1 MRALSAA
8 HVLHAPGAWT
18 ALRVDVGNVVHRD
31 ATWAWWI
38 WVAAVAV
45 CVGLLAV
52 WWRWFYVVAADESEE
67 EPDVEAA
74 DTPREADYTPGRK
87 QTLKVGDDGRVKD
100 KGVFRAI
107 SKIEHYGLLDTNF
120 KAEEVVA
127 EKTHMFEY
135 SKMGM
140 NNKHAKMLY
149 YDADRTTGWS
159 ALFHLQY
166 TCIYDMHLW
175 RTCSVYL
182 VLALVLA
189 VSSYTVRT
197 LYPRGD
203 LNWNASATVDYLA
216 NASMYLSALLGF
228 MLGLFVSE
236 IISRW
241 WRCRMDCVDVLW
253 SAISDICL
261 LLSVRCPDPEDAPFK
276 ENVLRLGLVCHRLVY
291 AEARGMEAR
300 ENLMQLVHVGL
311 LTEEEVDCL
320 DGQPAKSQMVLVWI
334 GRLYTQL
341 GHKRNW
347 MPEFFATLN
356 EQLRKGRSAIGKVY
370 AYCNTQL
377 PYQYVHLLSFCVLLC
392 NLLLAT
398 KCGISIG
405 QSLSAGG
412 GSSYVRATM
421 QVFQVVVEPFAYHAF
436 MRLCCEL
443 SNPFGHD
450 FSDFPGFAYH
460 CQIRQE
466 GFSLHKAG
474 EKAPAELMKLTA

>member
-1 MRALSAA
+1 M
-8 HVLHAPGAWT
+8 
-18 ALRVDVGNVVHRD
+18 N
-31 ATWAWWI
+31 
-38 WVAAVAV
+38 
-45 CVGLLAV
+45 
-52 WWRWFYVVAADESEE
+52 
-67 EPDVEAA
+67 
-74 DTPREADYTPGRK
+74 
-87 QTLKVGDDGRVKD
+87 
-100 KGVFRAI
+100 
-107 SKIEHYGLLDTNF
+107 YGLLDTNF
-120 KAEEVVA
+120 KAEEVVEA
-127 EKTHMFEY
+127 KTHMFQY
-135 SKMGM
+135 SLVGM
-140 NNKHAKMLY
+140 NNKHTKMLY

-159 ALFHLQY
+159 ALFHLQH
-166 TCIYDMHLW
+166 TCIHDMHLW

-189 VSSYTVRT
+189 VTSYTVRT
-197 LYPRGD
+197 LHKGN

-216 NASMYLSALLGF
+216 SASMYLSALLGF

-253 SAISDICL
+253 SAISDIL
-261 LLSVRCPDPEDAPFK
+261 LMLSIRCPGPEDAPFK

-291 AEARGMEAR
+291 AEARGMESR
-300 ENLMQLVHVGL
+300 ENLLQLVHVGL

-320 DGQPAKSQMVLVWI
+320 DGQPAKSQLVLVWI
-334 GRLYTQL
+334 GRRY
-341 GHKRNW
+341 
-347 MPEFFATLN
+347 
-356 EQLRKGRSAIGKVY
+356 
-370 AYCNTQL
+370 TQL

-412 GSSYVRATM
+412 GPSYVRALL

-466 GFSLHKAG
+466 GFALHKAG
-474 EKAPAELMKLTA
+474 EKSPAQLMKLTA

>member
-1 MRALSAA
+1 MRALISAHA
-8 HVLHAPGAWT
+8 FTAPGALT
-18 ALRVDVGNVVHRD
+18 ALRVDVDNVVHRA
-31 ATWAWWI
+31 ATWPWWV
-38 WVAAVAV
+38 WAAAIAV
-45 CVGLLAV
+45 CSGLFAV
-52 WWRWFYVVAADESEE
+52 WWFWFHGSVVEESEDE
-67 EPDVEAA
+67 LDLETGSEVDGEAKRSV
-74 DTPREADYTPGRK
+74 RESQEA
-87 QTLKVGDDGRVKD
+87 GRVKD
-100 KGVFRAI
+100 RQFKRA
-107 SKIEHYGLLDTNF
+107 STKEKMNYGLLDTNF
-120 KAEEVVA
+120 KAEEVVEA
-127 EKTHMFEY
+127 KTHMFQY
-135 SKMGM
+135 SLVGM
-140 NNKHAKMLY
+140 NNKHTKMLY

-159 ALFHLQY
+159 ALFHLQH

-189 VSSYTVRT
+189 VTSYTVRT
-197 LYPRGD
+197 LHKGNLD
-203 LNWNASATVDYLA
+203 WDASSTVDYLA
-216 NASMYLSALLGF
+216 SASMYLSALLGF

-253 SAISDICL
+253 SAISDISL
-261 LLSVRCPDPEDAPFK
+261 LLSIRCPGPEDAPFK

-291 AEARGMEAR
+291 AEARGMESR
-300 ENLMQLVHVGL
+300 ENLLQLVHVGL
-311 LTEEEVDCL
+311 LTDEEVDCL
-320 DGQPAKSQMVLVWI
+320 DGQPAKSQLVLVWI

-341 GHKRNW
+341 GNKRGW
-347 MPEFFATLN
+347 MPEYFATLN

-412 GSSYVRATM
+412 GPSYVRALL